1 MMNHIIFKGEDK
13 ANSRKAFSIGNS
25 AGGVRRFF
33 SHEFAG
39 AQEQGGSSLL
49 QQDVSVMC

>member
-1 MMNHIIFKGEDK
+1 MMNHIIFKSEDK

-25 AGGVRRFF
+25 AGDVGRFF

-39 AQEQGGSSLL
+39 AQKQGVSTLL